1 MERAFFLDC
10 EALTPADSLP
20 LDSFIDELAFNE
32 QGLIPV
38 ITQDIDTGSVLMLAW
53 MNKTSLYQTLQTRRM
68 TYWSRSRNALW
79 EKGATSGHYQHVKS
93 LQFDCDGD
101 AILCK
106 VEQIGA
112 ACHTGRKD
120 CFYFQ
125 ADDDGKTISITSAKP
140 ESR

>member
-1 MERAFFLDC
+1 MIRQYFSDREN
-10 EALTPADSLP
+10 LTPQDTLP
-20 LDSFIDELAFNE
+20 LQGFIDELAFNE

-38 ITQDIDTGSVLMLAW
+38 ITQQASDGKVLMLAW
-53 MNKTSLYQTLQTRRM
+53 MNKLALQKTLDSGRV

-79 EKGATSGHYQHVKS
+79 EKGATSGHYQQLLSMH
-93 LQFDCDGD
+93 FDCDGD

-106 VEQIGA
+106 VEQTGA

-125 ADDDGKTISITSAKP
+125 ADPDAKTVLISSAIP
-140 ESR
+140 E